1 MRTRLYRSRT
11 DRWVAGVCGA
21 LGAYYAVDSNAVRLA
36 FALLTLW
43 NGVGALLYVLLLLLM
58 PEEPLAVPATEPE
71 LPPPKVSAE
80 EELHRRTRVLG
91 AMAIVGGLF
100 LLLRNTVLFATLF
113 QPRGLADIFA
123 IVLMVAGILILLLRP
138 RRL

>member
-1 MRTRLYRSRT
+1 MTTRLYRSRT
-11 DRWVAGVCGA
+11 DRWVAGVCGG

-43 NGVGALLYVLLLLLM
+43 NGLGALLYVLLVLLM
-58 PEEPLAVPATEPE
+58 PEEPLAVPATEPG

-80 EELHRRTRVLG
+80 EERHRRTRVLG
-91 AMAIVGGLF
+91 AMAILGGLF
-100 LLLRNTVLFATLF
+100 LLLRNTVLFVTLF